1 MNRKMTEER
10 FREVK
15 AYLSTPVRIYP
26 SLRRTALQFGCSS
39 ATVSLVKNS
48 KDFEE
53 YKKKQAQMSRRYY
66 KQSRWGKTYI
76 PAPMGSIER
85 ENAKR
90 EIEEFNNEW
99 FFQ

>member
-10 FREVK
+10 FGEMK

-26 SLRRTALQFGCSS
+26 SLRRTAIQFGCSS

-53 YKKKQAQMSRRYY
+53 YKEKRTRISAGG
-66 KQSRWGKTYI
+66 GKIYV
-76 PAPMGSIER
+76 PAPMSLIER
-85 ENAKR
+85 ENVKR

-99 FFQ
+99 FFSKDNQD

>member
-10 FREVK
+10 FGEMK

-53 YKKKQAQMSRRYY
+53 YKKKQAQISSKR
-66 KQSRWGKTYI
+66 I
-76 PAPMGSIER
+76 PSSIDLSER
-85 ENAKR
+85 ERAKR

-99 FFQ
+99 FFSRDNQN

>member
-10 FREVK
+10 FGEMK

-26 SLRRTALQFGCSS
+26 SVRMTALQFGCSA

-53 YKKKQAQMSRRYY
+53 YKKKRTRISSRR
-66 KQSRWGKTYI
+66 GKIYI
-76 PAPMGSIER
+76 PAPMSLRER

>member
-1 MNRKMTEER
+1 MNRKMTEKR
-10 FREVK
+10 FGEMK

-53 YKKKQAQMSRRYY
+53 YKKKRARISSRGGKIYVPMPMS
-66 KQSRWGKTYI
+66 
-76 PAPMGSIER
+76 SIER
-85 ENAKR
+85 ERAKR

-99 FFQ
+99 FFSKDNQN